1 MNPVSVNRLNN
12 RSNQPCWL
20 GVDFGTS
27 GARAIAITQDG
38 ICVYEGSLAFDNDQD
53 ARSPQVWQALLFQL
67 LGEMPQVVRSQVLA
81 IAINGTSSTVLLCDG
96 EGWPLLPP
104 MMYGDGGDRLWVE
117 RLRSI
122 APEGHCVHSASSSL
136 VKLLTFQ
143 MQPEFKKARYFLHQA
158 DWLAFLL
165 HGQLG
170 ISDYHNSL
178 KLGYDPA
185 MEAYPEWFEHPTLS
199 PLKPYL
205 PCVVSPGTVIGSVSA
220 TIAVRLGLPSD
231 CKICAGTTDSIAAFL
246 ASSASQ
252 PGEAVTS
259 LGSTLVLKLLS
270 RQRVDCSEY
279 GIYSHRLGD
288 LWLVGGAS
296 NTGGAVLA
304 HFFSGEALVA
314 LSRCINPQT
323 PSSLDYYP
331 LLKPGER
338 FPINDPDLPVRLTP
352 RPTDD
357 AEFLHG
363 LLESLARIEAQG
375 YRLLAECGA
384 TPLERVLTAG
394 GGAKNEVWGLIRQ
407 RYLQVEV
414 LRSPQEQAAY
424 GTAQLAKTGVRAAGK
439 NPAQASNSNLRE

>member
-1 MNPVSVNRLNN
+1 MNPGSINP
-12 RSNQPCWL
+12 SNQPCWL

-27 GARAIAITQDG
+27 GARAIAITQNG
-38 ICVYEGSLAFDNDQD
+38 TCVYEQSLAFSNDQD
-53 ARSPQVWQALLFQL
+53 ARSPQVWQTLVFQL
-67 LGEMPQVVRSQVLA
+67 LGEMPQVLRSQVVA
-81 IAINGTSSTVLLCDG
+81 VAINGTSSTVLLCDG
-96 EGWPLLPP
+96 EGRPLLPP
-104 MMYGDGGDRLWVE
+104 MIYGDGGDRLWVE
-117 RLRSI
+117 RLGSI
-122 APEGHCVHSASSSL
+122 APEGHCVHSVSSSL

-143 MQPEFKKARYFLHQA
+143 MQPQFQKARYFLHQA

-165 HGQLG
+165 HGRLG

-185 MEAYPEWFEHPTLS
+185 LEAYPEWFGHPTLS
-199 PLKPYL
+199 PLKLYL
-205 PCVVSPGTVIGSVSA
+205 PHVISPGTIIGSISA
-220 TIAVRLGLPSD
+220 TIAAQLGLPLD

-270 RQRVDCSEY
+270 QHRVDRSEY
-279 GIYSHRLGD
+279 GIYSHRLGN

-296 NTGGAVLA
+296 NAGGAVLA
-304 HFFSGEALVA
+304 HFFSGEALAA
-314 LSRCINPQT
+314 LSRRINPQI
-323 PSSLDYYP
+323 PSPLDYYP

-338 FPINDPDLPVRLTP
+338 FPINNPDLPAHLTP

-363 LLESLARIEAQG
+363 LLEGLARIEAQG
-375 YRLLAECGA
+375 YLLLAECGA
-384 TPLERVLTAG
+384 TPLKRVLTAG
-394 GGAKNEVWGLIRQ
+394 GGAKNEVWGMIRQ
-407 RYLQVEV
+407 RHLQVEV

-424 GTAQLAKTGVRAAGK
+424 GTAQLAKIGS
-439 NPAQASNSNLRE
+439 ASLSLNLRE

>member
-1 MNPVSVNRLNN
+1 MNQLLMKHLIK
-12 RSNQPCWL
+12 QECWI
-20 GVDFGTS
+20 GIDFGTS
-27 GARAIAITQDG
+27 GVRAIAITHDG
-38 ICVYEGSLAFDNDQD
+38 TIIHEQSLAFNNEQD
-53 ARSPQVWQALLFQL
+53 ARSPQVWQTILFQL
-67 LGEMPQVVRSQVLA
+67 LGEMPQALRSQLVA

-96 EGWPLLPP
+96 EGLPLLPSI
-104 MMYGDGGDRLWVE
+104 MYGDVGDRLWVE
-117 RLRSI
+117 QLGEI
-122 APEGHCVHSASSSL
+122 APVGHCVQSASSSL
-136 VKLLTFQ
+136 VKLLTVQ
-143 MQPEFKKARYFLHQA
+143 MQPEFQKAQYFLHQA

-185 MEAYPEWFEHPTLS
+185 TETYPAWFEHPTLK
-199 PLKPYL
+199 PLKSYL
-205 PCVVSPGTVIGSVSA
+205 PRVVPPGTVIGTISA
-220 TIAVRLGLPSD
+220 KVAAHLGLPQH

-246 ASSASQ
+246 ASSINQ

-270 RQRVDCSEY
+270 EQRVDRSEY

-304 HFFSGEALVA
+304 HFFSGEALA
-314 LSRCINPQT
+314 TLSRQINPQIA
-323 PSSLDYYP
+323 SSLDYYP

-338 FPINDPDLPVRLTP
+338 FPINNPDLPARLTP
-352 RPTDD
+352 RPTND

-363 LLESLARIEAQG
+363 LLESVARIEAQG

-384 TPLERVLTAG
+384 TPLKRVLTAG
-394 GGAKNEVWGLIRQ
+394 GGAKNEVWEQMRQ
-407 RYLQVEV
+407 RHLQVEV
-414 LRSPQEQAAY
+414 LRSPHDQAAY
-424 GTAQLAKTGVRAAGK
+424 GTAQLAGSGTAYLPTTA
-439 NPAQASNSNLRE
+439 